1 MASEQGYSNQ
11 KKKGKAQFKTIHSV
25 NNDAF
30 GTSNIPKYLFDIDP
44 ADKPIVS
51 IADVIGKDGQVEF
64 WNLEITAHLASVGSI
79 IRLVDGAFKNFEFEV
94 MSVPDAN
101 HVYVLPISSSKPAI
115 ADNVR
120 VMGWVTARADDEGNP
135 ISSQGPVKFVLDG
148 VDTEVEEDT
157 LVPANNRP
165 LPVKLT
171 GFTGDITVTA
181 NQLDVSLDNINDS
194 VALGDGSGNLID
206 TLSTTSG
213 YFAVAVKDEDTQ
225 LKLEQVK
232 TALIDGVIDPNNSST
247 IPLGAGGVFTGLPF
261 EVTEYAAINVTVA
274 SDVASATDGVKVQ
287 FSPDAV
293 NWDHSHATTYSGGSG
308 VGYIFNAEFK
318 YARVVYT
325 NDGSAQGY
333 FRLQTIFKKSAV
345 KQSLYTIAQSVT
357 DNMFAELGK
366 NVIIGKTTGGGG
378 GYVAVKVN
386 PSGTMAVE
394 DGTVNTTLAT
404 TNSTLSSLLTEL
416 QLKADVTE
424 IQPVSA
430 TSWPLPTG
438 AATETTLA
446 KLPKALVNVEHDQ
459 VVNTYVGATNRLDTV
474 VYKLLGATVAT
485 LTFTY
490 DGSNRLVDVTRT

>member
-25 NNDAF
+25 NSDAF
-30 GTSNIPKYLFDIDP
+30 ATANVPKYLYDVVAI
-44 ADKPIVS
+44 DKPIVS
-51 IADVIGKDGQVEF
+51 ISDIIGKDGQVEF
-64 WNLEITAHLASVGSI
+64 WSIEVTGHLASVGNVL
-79 IRLVDGAFKNFEFEV
+79 RPVDGSLKNFEFDIIA
-94 MSVPDAN
+94 VPDAN
-101 HVYVLPISSSKPAI
+101 HVHVLPIASAKPSV

-120 VMGWVTARADDEGNP
+120 IMAWVTAKGDDEGNLQVG
-135 ISSQGPVKFVLDG
+135 SSPLNFIRNG
-148 VDTEVEEDT
+148 VIENVTEDT
-157 LVPANNRP
+157 VTPANNIP

-206 TLSTTSG
+206 TLTTTVGSNL
-213 YFAVAVKDEDTQ
+213 ALAVKDEDAIDELSQ
-225 LKLEQVK
+225 ISNQ
-232 TALIDGVIDPNNSST
+232 LIDGVIDPNNSST
-247 IPLGAGGVFTGLPF
+247 TPLGAGGVFTGLAF

-274 SDVASATDGVKVQ
+274 SDVASATDGVRVQ
-287 FSPDAV
+287 FSSDGI

-366 NVIIGKTTGGGG
+366 NVIVGKTTGGGG

-386 PSGTMAVE
+386 PSGAL
-394 DGTVNTTLAT
+394 TT
-404 TNSTLSSLLTEL
+404 E
-416 QLKADVTE
+416 
-424 IQPVSA
+424 VSG
-430 TSWPLPTG
+430 SVSVSNFPTG
-438 AATETTLA
+438 GATEVTLA
-446 KLPKALVNVEHDQ
+446 KLPRGLIHVDHDQ
-459 VVNTYVGATNRLDTV
+459 VVNTYVGATSRLDTV